1 MNIIKISPCIV
12 LVILF
17 CGIKFSI
24 LSNERCQFNHT
35 KWSNFYGSNLKFVA
49 TRARNSCVCFV
60 QAYKLK
66 QFLKRRI
73 EYNAKSS
80 AMFNPAIVML
90 TRSGVNLVNPGPEQL
105 LLAHFNCRS
114 LMAHIDEVRLT
125 FQNINPYLLA

>member
-17 CGIKFSI
+17 CGLNFSI

-35 KWSNFYGSNLKFVA
+35 KRSNFYGSNLKFVA

-66 QFLKRRI
+66 RFLKRRI
-73 EYNAKSS
+73 EYNTKSS
-80 AMFNPAIVML
+80 ATFNPTIVML
-90 TRSGVNLVNPGPEQL
+90 TRSGVNLVNSGPEQQRQKTISL
-105 LLAHFNCRS
+105 NVVQEPNAKSSNCNR
-114 LMAHIDEVRLT
+114 RL
-125 FQNINPYLLA
+125 PKHKL